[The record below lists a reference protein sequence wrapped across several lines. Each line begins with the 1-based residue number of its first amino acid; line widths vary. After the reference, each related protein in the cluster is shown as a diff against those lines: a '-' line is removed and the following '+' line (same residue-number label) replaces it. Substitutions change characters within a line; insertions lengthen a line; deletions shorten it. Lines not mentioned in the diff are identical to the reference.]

1 MVEDSDRSVLALK
14 MKLKIERIQFQL
26 KNVLFHLLLSRT
38 TFMMNNE
45 RGLIYNGAFYL
56 NQCC

>member
-1 MVEDSDRSVLALK
+1 MGILSFNSF
-14 MKLKIERIQFQL
+14 QF

-45 RGLIYNGAFYL
+45 RGPIYKWCILLESMLLKGTNLICIL
-56 NQCC
+56 HDHS